1 MIPCSVW
8 WPPLRRDLKTL
19 CLIGTRTKRVCQRG
33 AQSAQL
39 AGFLVCFFFGDALR
53 RDSAPRNLNR
63 GRKRKRWGRGR
74 GEKAVRKI
82 AGGFSHCLL
91 PSLSPPCRFLFPPRF
106 SFCAAVTLT
115 FRTTKEKTHWKT
127 FSYASYA
134 VREWVKEGQKAR
146 EYRDCRASLE
156 NSIFTP
162 SFSSPAI
169 PDLHLCLAFAS
180 LVDFC
185 TLLRLEREN
194 RKAVNCQ
201 LLLWHLPGEL
211 LTGNRTYLSF
221 ALQVLFAKGPNFI

>member
-1 MIPCSVW
+1 M
-8 WPPLRRDLKTL
+8 
-19 CLIGTRTKRVCQRG
+19 
-33 AQSAQL
+33 
-39 AGFLVCFFFGDALR
+39 
-53 RDSAPRNLNR
+53 NR
-63 GRKRKRWGRGR
+63 GQKRKRWGRGR

-106 SFCAAVTLT
+106 SFCAAATLT
-115 FRTTKEKTHWKT
+115 FRTTKEKNTEKPSDT
-127 FSYASYA
+127 QATRCAS
-134 VREWVKEGQKAR
+134 EWRRGRKQEK
-146 EYRDCRASLE
+146 YRDCRTSLE
-156 NSIFTP
+156 NSIFAP

-180 LVDFC
+180 LADFC
-185 TLLRLEREN
+185 TLFRLEREN